1 MSDLEAVLV
10 LANTEM
16 DVVLA
21 GFALEDDRI
30 HSRTKNKLES
40 FRRGARSWIR
50 VLPALGQS

>member
-1 MSDLEAVLV
+1 MSDLEAV

-21 GFALEDDRI
+21 DFALEDDRI

-40 FRRGARSWIR
+40 FGRGARSW
-50 VLPALGQS
+50 VGLLPALGQS

>member
-1 MSDLEAVLV
+1 MSDLEAV

-21 GFALEDDRI
+21 DFALEDDRI

-40 FRRGARSWIR
+40 FRRGARSWVG